1 MSKIKVI
8 VKDLEQANE
17 MVDFWKDKEVNFE
30 IVVKENTTAENSDV
44 INLRQHVLSPHPKG
58 TEIKLSDNVT
68 LYQDYLAIKG

>member
-44 INLRQHVLSPHPKG
+44 KRKPSRTTVVQCG
-58 TEIKLSDNVT
+58 KLIELD
-68 LYQDYLAIKG
+68 